1 MLEPNRAPLPRHR
14 LMPPNLSL
22 CRRFPSRSRVAHS
35 MSRNRGISRRSRRM
49 SCFPDGSLTTT
60 RQRMLSQG
68 PPIGRS
74 DRGLTSDR
82 VVMQRQI
89 LCRLHRPRCQRR
101 SHKRH
106 ASPVCT
112 LCLKSGYDE
121 DCGKSLIPPLPTWV
135 IKYKQHLSRSPQLQ
149 APPASSIGLLQNF
162 CPQHTSSI
170 SPRSHK
176 SLAKSFKA
184 RRQNEARTVCEQGP
198 VCRSQR
204 CAHSR
209 SSPSQSSMTSTCRRP
224 AVTGVTQWNLCE
236 TKTSALRR

>member
-1 MLEPNRAPLPRHR
+1 MRH
-14 LMPPNLSL
+14 N
-22 CRRFPSRSRVAHS
+22 
-35 MSRNRGISRRSRRM
+35 
-49 SCFPDGSLTTT
+49 
-60 RQRMLSQG
+60 
-68 PPIGRS
+68 
-74 DRGLTSDR
+74 
-82 VVMQRQI
+82 
-89 LCRLHRPRCQRR
+89 
-101 SHKRH
+101 

-121 DCGKSLIPPLPTWV
+121 DRGKSLIPPLPTWV
-135 IKYKQHLSRSPQLQ
+135 IKYNDSTFRLFQITTELFDNCAGPSSR
-149 APPASSIGLLQNF
+149 ASSKTFARN
-162 CPQHTSSI
+162 T

-176 SLAKSFKA
+176 SLAKSLKA